1 MNVESIIV
9 GPFEVN
15 CYLAKDAASRL
26 AVVVDPGADAE
37 AVADRLRR
45 AELTVACYLLTHG
58 HVDHV
63 SALAELADEFPAP
76 AVMHPADAR
85 WAFESANRLEPYY
98 AAPRRPSAAVV
109 FPENLRL
116 TAGPWECR
124 IITLRPSPGGV
135 CYHFPEQNVIF
146 TGDTL
151 SRGRWAAPIC
161 PGATPGPWR
170 IPAAFARFAG
180 GDRMYRDMA
189 QLPPWRRNM
198 TPIRSCRVD
207 AGAEQCA
214 GL

>member
-98 AAPRRPSAAVV
+98 AAPRRPAAAPV

-116 TAGPWECR
+116 NAGDWECR
-124 IITLRPSPGGV
+124 IIPTPGHSPGGV

-151 SRGRWAAPIC
+151 FQGTVGRTDLP
-161 PGATPGPWR
+161 
-170 IPAAFARFAG
+170 G
-180 GDRMYRDMA
+180 GDTRTLSDSLRHLRG
-189 QLPPWRRNM
+189 LPPETHVYPGHGADSSLAAEYASN
-198 TPIRSCRVD
+198 PFL
-207 AGAEQCA
+207 AG
-214 GL
+214 

>member
-124 IITLRPSPGGV
+124 IIHTPGHSPGGV

-151 SRGRWAAPIC
+151 FQGTVGRTDLP
-161 PGATPGPWR
+161 
-170 IPAAFARFAG
+170 G
-180 GDRMYRDMA
+180 GDTRTLADSLRHLRGLPEATRMYPGHGPASTMA
-189 QLPPWRRNM
+189 
-198 TPIRSCRVD
+198 
-207 AGAEQCA
+207 AEYDSNPFLS
-214 GL
+214 G